1 MADGKVTVESIFD
14 GKPAEKGLSGF
25 QKKLQSA
32 GKSMQNAGKTMS
44 KYVTA
49 PLVAFGGA
57 AIASANKL
65 DQATKNIRAGTGAT
79 GKALDDLRKSFDNVF
94 AQVPEDADTVSN
106 ALADLNTRTGLTGKP
121 LEKLTKQF
129 LDLSRITGQDVSTSI
144 AQITR
149 LFGDW
154 GIKSKDTGKTM
165 DYLWKVSQTTGIG
178 VDQLST
184 KLTQFGAPLRQVGFS
199 FEESAALMGKWE
211 KEGVNMEL
219 VMGGLR
225 VALGKMAKAGKDP
238 QKEFPKIIKQIKEA
252 GSAGE
257 ANAIALE
264 HFGARAG
271 ADMAAAIREGRFEID
286 DLMKTLD
293 SSDETIGKAA
303 KDTETLGD
311 KFNKLKNNTML
322 ALEPI
327 GKILLD
333 VANDMI
339 PPLLKALQKA
349 AEWFKNLSKPVQT
362 AIVAA
367 GGFAAALGPMLI
379 VVGKITAGIGPA
391 ITAIK
396 TMGTVFKAVSAL
408 FMTNPILI
416 AVAAIA
422 AAAFLIIQ
430 NWEPI
435 KEFFFNLW
443 EGIKTVAVDTW
454 NSITEFFSNTWTM
467 ISETASAIWGSI
479 ATFFSGLWEGI
490 VSGTQAAW
498 QGIQS
503 FFVGIWNGIVSVGK
517 TIWDGLK
524 SFFNSFWNGIKS
536 FFSTIWNGIKTSVI
550 SIWNGIVSSGKSVW
564 NGLKSF
570 FTTILNAL
578 KTVFSTVWNAIK
590 TSVTAIW
597 NGIVSVGKS
606 VWNGLKSFLTTLVN
620 ALKQTFSTVWNGIK
634 STISTVWN
642 TISSTTKSIWNGIKG
657 FFTKTLGGLWNTVKE
672 KFQNMVRSVGEKMG
686 AVREKI
692 KSIWDRVMGFFKK
705 INLFNIGKDIIQ
717 GLINGIGNLAGA
729 VWKKAGDI
737 ANGIKGAFKSLLGI
751 HSPSRVMTELGE
763 YTGQGVEVGL
773 DHSVKGIDKASEQIA
788 AAAVPEIPD
797 LKGIASSVLNVPAIS
812 SNPINTTGIMTAIQN
827 LADAVLNQPVEVA
840 IPAIQTNMNVDS
852 RQFATAMNKPMTQ
865 AQRRQDF
872 RDKRRY
878 K

>member
-1 MADGKVTVESIFD
+1 MADGKVVVESIFD

-32 GKSMQNAGKTMS
+32 GQSMQNAGKTMS

-79 GKALDDLRKSFDNVF
+79 GKALDGLRKSFDNVF

-121 LEKLTKQF
+121 LENLTKQF

-144 AQITR
+144 TQVTR

-349 AEWFKNLSKPVQT
+349 TEWFKNLSKPVQT

-367 GGFAAALGPMLI
+367 GGFAAALGPILI
-379 VVGKITAGIGPA
+379 VVGKIVTGIGPA

-396 TMGTVFKAVSAL
+396 TMGTAFKAVSAL

-435 KEFFFNLW
+435 KEFFSNLW

-454 NSITEFFSNTWTM
+454 NSISSFFSEVW
-467 ISETASAIWGSI
+467 S
-479 ATFFSGLWEGI
+479 GI
-490 VSGTQAAW
+490 VAVAK
-498 QGIQS
+498 
-503 FFVGIWNGIVSVGK
+503 V
-517 TIWDGLK
+517 IWDGLK
-524 SFFNSFWNGIKS
+524 AYFTFVFNLYKTVFETTWN
-536 FFSTIWNGIKTSVI
+536 TIKTVVTA
-550 SIWNGIVSSGKSVW
+550 IWNGIVSSGKSVW

-578 KTVFSTVWNAIK
+578 KTVFSTVWNTIK
-590 TSVTAIW
+590 KVVTT
-597 NGIVSVGKS
+597 
-606 VWNGLKSFLTTLVN
+606 VWNGLKNTAS
-620 ALKQTFSTVWNGIK
+620 SVWNGIK
-634 STISTVWN
+634 SFFSTVLGGIKNVFVNNWN
-642 TISSTTKSIWNGIKG
+642 KIKSTTMTV
-657 FFTKTLGGLWNTVKE
+657 FNTVKTFIGNVWNKIKTTVGNVVGGIWKAISG
-672 KFQNMVRSVGEKMG
+672 KFNDIKNTVGNKMNDVRS
-686 AVREKI
+686 KI
-692 KSIWDRVMGFFKK
+692 KSIWDKVMSFFKG
-705 INLFNIGKDIIQ
+705 INLFKIGKDIIN
-717 GLINGIGNLAGA
+717 GLIKGIGSMANA
-729 VWKKAGDI
+729 VWNKAKSIADGVTKKIKKALRI
-737 ANGIKGAFKSLLGI
+737 A
-751 HSPSRVMTELGE
+751 SPSKVMKRIGKWTGE
-763 YTGQGVEVGL
+763 GMEIGM
-773 DHSVKGIDKASEQIA
+773 DDSVKGIDKASEQLA

-797 LKGIASSVLNVPAIS
+797 LKGIASSILNVPAIS
-812 SNPINTTGIMTAIQN
+812 PNPVNTTGIMAAIQN

-840 IPAIQTNMNVDS
+840 IPEIQTNMNIND

-872 RDKRRY
+872 RDRRRY